1 MLKQQVNKFKANIFK
16 TNTFKMMVLAYLF
29 IGIAPISLAAKCQ
42 QTLTLGL
49 GNIWPPYYFLK
60 ADANK
65 YAPIKD
71 QVTGIDIDIVKHIF
85 QQANICLAFVTMP
98 SSTRAF
104 IELKK
109 GKIDFLYGASYSK
122 DRANFSFFS
131 FPYRQE
137 TVRIFWSEKW
147 LTQALINDEQQ
158 TKDPIKQYEKL
169 LSSNL
174 EGLLESG
181 LTGTINNGSFIGK
194 YSQLLKEMP
203 YAENMYNIPTID
215 RRMKMLQQH
224 RVNFTIEDQLAGQY
238 YLKQHSSSSIT
249 MHPFIVYQNNIAL
262 MFSKKSVSYLLV
274 EQINKAILQSKNSF
288 PKIIAKYR

>member
-1 MLKQQVNKFKANIFK
+1 MFKQQASGFKVMLL
-16 TNTFKMMVLAYLF
+16 TYLL
-29 IGIAPISLAAKCQ
+29 IGVIPITLAAKCQ

-60 ADANK
+60 TNINK
-65 YAPIKD
+65 HVPLKD
-71 QVTGIDIDIVKHIF
+71 QITGIDIDIVKHIF
-85 QQANICLAFVTMP
+85 QQAKFCLTFVAMP

-109 GKIDFLYGASYSK
+109 GNIDFLYGASYSK
-122 DRANFSFFS
+122 ERAKSTLFSTS
-131 FPYRQE
+131 YRQE
-137 TVRIFWSEKW
+137 TVRIFWAKKG
-147 LTQALINDEQQ
+147 L
-158 TKDPIKQYEKL
+158 KQPLAKHKHPTEESIRKYRKL
-169 LSSNL
+169 SSSNL

-194 YSQLLKEMP
+194 YSKLLQKMP

-238 YLKQHSSSSIT
+238 YLQQHSSSSIT

-262 MFSKKSVSYLLV
+262 MFSKKSVSSSVV
-274 EQINKAILQSKNSF
+274 EQINEAILQSKNSF
-288 PKIIAKYR
+288 PKIIARYR